1 MNEFDHRSQR
11 YMLLTVDFAGF
22 CGKKNEEGTQALAAS
37 LNDIVANIFNKRHI
51 RVELVYNEF
60 INGLKVVFD
69 NGSNLL
75 IHSHF

>member
-1 MNEFDHRSQR
+1 MNEFDHRSQG

-51 RVELVYNEF
+51 RVELVYDEF
-60 INGLKVVFD
+60 VNGLKVVFD